1 MAVLEGSGK
10 EMMMK
15 TRERDTKGIVFSM
28 FVYVSSKECA
38 FIYSTE
44 AWILHLTN

>member
-10 EMMMK
+10 EMTMK
-15 TRERDTKGIVFSM
+15 TMERDTKGVVFSM
-28 FVYVSSKECA
+28 FVHVASKECA